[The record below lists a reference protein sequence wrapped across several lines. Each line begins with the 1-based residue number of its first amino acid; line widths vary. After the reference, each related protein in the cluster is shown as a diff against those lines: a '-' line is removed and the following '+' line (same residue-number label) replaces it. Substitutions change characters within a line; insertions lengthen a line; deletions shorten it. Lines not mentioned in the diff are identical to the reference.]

1 MQIDYTSRDFE
12 GLKADLVQL
21 IKERTNTAWDPT
33 DASDLGYVLV
43 EAFSYMG
50 DVMSHYLDRI
60 ANETSIDTAI
70 QRKTLLSL
78 AKIYDYKP
86 SGPTPSEISVL
97 FTNVGSTSIDIPLK
111 TQVLA
116 PLSYGP
122 YSVVYFETIDSATA
136 LAAGASITLRAQE
149 GKTVNTD
156 RPDLIDST
164 YNKALPANL
173 GTSSGLQNQS
183 FIIADSNVIESSISI
198 YVGQGAAFSL
208 WTYVDSLLEYG
219 PTDTVFTTEITEL
232 GTTII
237 IFGDGVNGSIPSSGQ
252 LISSTYK
259 TSVGVAGNIK
269 SNAIAEITFIPG
281 NTDPQALTYL
291 TVSNSAP
298 ATGGADGDDTSQI
311 RSKIKAAVSARYR
324 AITLED
330 YAGLA
335 SLVSRVGKT
344 KAASS
349 IYSAVNLY
357 MQTQEDT
364 TAAPGYPQATITLAA
379 GSGTAVTYTTDV
391 AHGFAVGNTLN
402 ISGCYLTQYN
412 LSGVNI
418 ATVPTTT
425 TFTVANAATGTWDST
440 SAGSN
445 GRTGLAI
452 KLTPTTNWYTVQ
464 SAVSAYMADKIP
476 AGVTLSVV
484 APTYIP
490 VYIGVSTIIQDSYKQ
505 ANIKLAIYKA
515 LLGDG
520 GLFQYAN
527 NLFGTAVPISS
538 VISAIQ
544 SIPGVISTSITK
556 YNKTD
561 AASAADFTVNANEI
575 LYLTSSNLQI
585 ATPSGG
591 IA

>member
-12 GLKADLVQL
+12 GLKADLIQL

-33 DASDLGYVLV
+33 DYSDLGYVLV
-43 EAFSYMG
+43 ETFAYMG

-60 ANETSIDTAI
+60 ANETSVDTAI

-78 AKIYDYKP
+78 AKLYDYKP
-86 SGPTPSEISVL
+86 SGPTPAEISVL
-97 FTNVGSTSIDIPLK
+97 FTNVGSSTIDIPIK

-183 FIIADSNVIESSISI
+183 FIIADSNVIESSITV
-198 YVGQGAAFSL
+198 YVGQGSAFSL
-208 WTYVDSLLEYG
+208 WTYVDALLEYG
-219 PTDTVFTTEITEL
+219 PTDTVFTTEITET

-237 IFGDGVNGSIPSSGQ
+237 IFGDGVNGSIPAASQ
-252 LISSTYK
+252 LISATYK

-298 ATGGADGDDTSQI
+298 ASGGADGDGTDQI
-311 RSKIKAAVSARYR
+311 RSKIKAAASAIKR

-330 YAGLA
+330 YAGLS
-335 SLVSRVGKT
+335 SLVSKVGKT
-344 KAASS
+344 KAQSS
-349 IYSAVNLY
+349 VYSLVNLY
-357 MQTQEDT
+357 VQTQEDT

-379 GSGTAVTYTTDV
+379 GSGTAVTYTTDI
-391 AHGFAVGNTLN
+391 AHGFAAGNTVN

-412 LSGVNI
+412 LSGATI

-425 TFTVANAATGTWDST
+425 TFTITNAATGTWDSS

-452 KLTPTTNWYTVQ
+452 KLTPTTNWYSVQ
-464 SAVSAYMADKIP
+464 SAVSLYMADKIP
-476 AGVTLSVV
+476 AGVTLSVLP
-484 APTYIP
+484 PTYVP
-490 VYIGVSTIIQDSYKQ
+490 VYIGVSTTIENSYKQ

-527 NLFGTAVPISS
+527 NLFGTAIPLSS
-538 VISAIQ
+538 VISTIQ

-561 AASAADFTVNANEI
+561 AASAADFTVSANEI